1 MSQAQTIVPVNE
13 VGSESESREMVPHLS
28 PPRLPYHPAVQERFG
43 VDRASWKALVEAI
56 FPNASTVESVILAL
70 SYCRARKLDPFKRNV
85 HIVPIW
91 NRELNRLVDT
101 IWPGI
106 GELRTTAF
114 RTGEYAGRSEAIFG
128 PTLTKKVGRAEIIFP
143 EWCQVTVFRIV
154 QGDKREF
161 AGPKVYWIETYAT
174 YKRDDDTP
182 NEMWHSRPF
191 GQIEKC
197 AEAAALRAG
206 FPEEIGSDYIPE
218 EVVTSP
224 RGMLAAAEIVAANG
238 HTAASA
244 IDALKPKPEP
254 DTRSPAERIE
264 DLRRKAQEAQNT
276 NAAPVS
282 SPAPAPAGGTTPEED
297 GAGSVPNKQTTDE
310 EAKEFGSLLP
320 DANAPTN
327 RPMPETRGGKPGKV
341 RQDKHDP
348 KSVRD
353 FTT

>member
-1 MSQAQTIVPVNE
+1 MSQTQSIVPVNE
-13 VGSESESREMVPHLS
+13 VGNESRENVPALS

-43 VDRASWKALVEAI
+43 VDRAGWKALVEAI
-56 FPNASTVESVILAL
+56 FPNAQTVESVILAL

-91 NRELNRLVDT
+91 NRDKQCLVDT

-114 RTGEYAGRSEAIFG
+114 RTGEYAGRSEAVFG
-128 PTLTKKVGRAEIIFP
+128 PTITKKVGRLDVTYP

-154 QGDKREF
+154 KGDKREF
-161 AGPKVYWIETYAT
+161 AGPKVHWLETYAT
-174 YKRDDDTP
+174 YKRDDDSP

-218 EVVTSP
+218 EVAHTRTLP
-224 RGMLAAAEIVAANG
+224 TLAVEQVAANG

-244 IDALKPKPEP
+244 IAALG
-254 DTRSPAERIE
+254 
-264 DLRRKAQEAQNT
+264 QNT
-276 NAAPVS
+276 TLPQDSPPAAG
-282 SPAPAPAGGTTPEED
+282 PAAGDKTQG
-297 GAGSVPNKQTTDE
+297 GAGSVPDTDPIKRVEAAREKAAAAPEPAKADDGFGAEMAAASEVIAAEKRGSPKFKLGDKIRQT
-310 EAKEFGSLLP
+310 
-320 DANAPTN
+320 
-327 RPMPETRGGKPGKV
+327 
-341 RQDKHDP
+341 KHDP
-348 KSVRD
+348 KNVPD
-353 FTT
+353 PGFMK